1 MTDQR
6 ATNHALARYLLL
18 PTIFLTVALTGGVR
32 VDAATRAFVFLPPP
46 LVTLVL
52 ATLLLLLFVRG
63 RLLDL
68 HDWFNTALPP
78 RTLVAHALTLGTLCC
93 ASAQAFNAVL
103 PEAGW
108 PRWLFA
114 FFFLWTLWQN
124 QFSTFDARR
133 LLRSLAALFGTAFA
147 LKHLLLAGLY
157 APEGNWLRRLAG
169 TLVEGLTQGTVG
181 QAESFAPATGY
192 IAFGTLALYV
202 GGLALLSFTAAEA
215 NAHEQRAQTI
225 INDYQQLAPAER
237 ALVRAR
243 LLRAEAKQLAERDAH
258 ADAIEAELINEQET
272 TAREVS

>member
-1 MTDQR
+1 MIDQR
-6 ATNHALARYLLL
+6 ATNRALARYLLL

-68 HDWFNTALPP
+68 HDWFNSALPTH
-78 RTLVAHALTLGTLCC
+78 TLIAHALTLGALFC

-103 PEAGW
+103 PEAGLL
-108 PRWLFA
+108 RWLFA

-124 QFSTFDARR
+124 QFSSFDARR
-133 LLRSLAALFGTAFA
+133 LLRSLGALFGTAFA
-147 LKHLLLAGLY
+147 LKHLLLAALY
-157 APEGNWLRRLAG
+157 APEGNWLRRVAG
-169 TLVEGLTQGTVG
+169 TLVAGLTQGTLD

-202 GGLALLSFTAAEA
+202 GGLILLTFAPADVDATA
-215 NAHEQRAQTI
+215 QRAHAI
-225 INDYQQLAPAER
+225 VNDYQQLTPAER
-237 ALVRAR
+237 ALVRA
-243 LLRAEAKQLAERDAH
+243 EIMDDEPQQLTTTNSSVDK
-258 ADAIEAELINEQET
+258 ET
-272 TAREVS
+272 TVG